1 MNAEN
6 ALLQYE
12 AGQTAFPMSALT
24 DSGDATI
31 FESDASL
38 FSRKSGHA
46 PDVRPNGLINGGA
59 IRPAASGTNDLV
71 DVAALVCYLAG
82 TKTSVA
88 ADTDVTVSRGETT
101 DTHRITSITVNS
113 SGAIVAVPGV
123 DGTSFVETR
132 GGNGGPPYIPVG
144 SIEIGQVR
152 TTSVTAA
159 PIAATEIFQV
169 VGIHQEYY
177 WSPVP
182 EIDYFNGQVKFPT
195 ALPLIHTGDLPKG
208 VYASYSE
215 PIFSDIDLASD
226 FVPAETSHSVSSVQV
241 YGKTI
246 GSSSSTLGQAQF
258 TAYLNDGVG
267 DALISEK
274 NEMLFFKF
282 FPDRYKTP
290 HLLQQGRLGISRTF
304 PAGANIQAACTISAE
319 SATVEVNV

>member
-12 AGQTAFPMSALT
+12 AGQTAYPMSEL
-24 DSGDATI
+24 DSGDATL

-59 IRPAASGTNDLV
+59 IRPAASGTNNLV
-71 DVAALVCYLAG
+71 DVAALLCYLAG
-82 TKTSVA
+82 TKITVP

-101 DTHRITSITVNS
+101 DTHRITSITVDS
-113 SGAIVAVPGV
+113 AGDIVAVPGV
-123 DGTSFVETR
+123 DGTSFTETR
-132 GGNGGPPYIPVG
+132 GGDGGPAYIPVG

-159 PIAATEIFQV
+159 PILASEIFQV
-169 VGIHQEYY
+169 IGIHQEYY

-182 EIDYFNGQVKFPT
+182 EVDYFNGTVKFPT
-195 ALPLIHTGDLPKG
+195 ALPLIHTGDKPKKI
-208 VYASYSE
+208 YASYSE
-215 PIFSDIDLASD
+215 PLFSDVDLASD
-226 FVPAETSHSVSSVQV
+226 FVPAETSHSVSSQQV

-267 DALISEK
+267 DALLSGK

-290 HLLQQGRLGISRTF
+290 HLLQQGRLGINRTF
-304 PAGANIQAACTISAE
+304 PAGDNIQAACTVSAE
-319 SATVEVNV
+319 SPTIEVNV